1 MVFDE
6 GLTEIQGN
14 VEFELLSSNE
24 VIKLYV
30 DNTFPLF
37 LIINDLVEE
46 ILFVTVPKSSTND
59 DTLITGILSF
69 S

>member
-1 MVFDE
+1 MVFEE
-6 GLTEIQGN
+6 GFTEIQGN

-24 VIKLYV
+24 VIKLYE

-37 LIINDLVEE
+37 LITNDLVEE

-59 DTLITGILSF
+59 ETLITGILSF